1 MRVVGGSARGRPLLQ
16 VPGSGTRPIMDR
28 VKQSLFDVLRPRI
41 SGMAVLDL
49 FAGSGSVGI
58 EALSQGAGCCTFID
72 SSHKAVATI
81 KRNLETTGFLD
92 RSLVL
97 HTDGLQYL
105 KGTTETFDLIYIAPP
120 QYKGLWT
127 EALRLVS
134 GQLRMASGPGGDEE
148 EEMRRAWSSCRLIP
162 GNTRASSWARS
173 ARCSRSD
180 MGTRSW
186 FFMSF
191 RTRAV
196 RRRGQVRLKAE
207 HAESR
212 GWHPGLYDDAPVGAG
227 KRFRPGGNTVET
239 FGPGQG
245 GVGDPRP
252 TPGVG
257 TPGFMMTPRWGWEAV
272 SSALLSSGFRAGFPG
287 CQDFG
292 LAVG

>member
-105 KGTTETFDLIYIAPP
+105 KGTTDTFDLIYIAPP

-148 EEMRRAWSSCRLIP
+148 EENAPGLVVVQIDPREYESVELGSIREVQQKRY
-162 GNTRASSWARS
+162 GNTLLVFYEL
-173 ARCSRSD
+173 SD
-180 MGTRSW
+180 AGG
-186 FFMSF
+186 
-191 RTRAV
+191 AV
-196 RRRGQVRLKAE
+196 GGV
-207 HAESR
+207 
-212 GWHPGLYDDAPVGAG
+212 PGLAP
-227 KRFRPGGNTVET
+227 R
-239 FGPGQG
+239 
-245 GVGDPRP
+245 
-252 TPGVG
+252 
-257 TPGFMMTPRWGWEAV
+257 
-272 SSALLSSGFRAGFPG
+272 AL
-287 CQDFG
+287 
-292 LAVG
+292 